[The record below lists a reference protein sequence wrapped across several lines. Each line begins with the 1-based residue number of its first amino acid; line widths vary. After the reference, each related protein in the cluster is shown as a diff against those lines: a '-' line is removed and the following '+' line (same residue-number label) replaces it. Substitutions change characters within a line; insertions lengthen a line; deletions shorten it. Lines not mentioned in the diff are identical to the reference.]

1 MKRPLRSEQFLLN
14 LLGQKISIFPIAK
27 GETVEKGD
35 LVVVNTRTLQASKA
49 KKRGRLL
56 CHWMCGQNRNG

>member
-1 MKRPLRSEQFLLN
+1 MNSFIEP
-14 LLGQKISIFPIAK
+14 LGQKVSIFPTAK

-49 KKRGRLL
+49 KKRAAIMPL
-56 CHWMCGQNRNG
+56 MCGQNRNG